1 MAAVGFVGLGAMGS
15 RMARRLLDADNELTV
30 WNRHADKAESLVEAG
45 AARAKSPGEAAREA
59 QVVVT
64 MVTDARALSAVTE
77 GSEGVVGGL
86 REGAALIQMS
96 TVGPAATQRL
106 AGLVPEGSLIDAPV
120 LGSIS
125 EAEEGSLTVYASG
138 PDALLDRWHPL
149 LSVLGTVL
157 RVGPV
162 GAGTASKLVANST
175 LVGVIGVL
183 GEALSLAAGLGLPRE
198 TAFEVLGT
206 TALAAQAERR
216 RAAFESG
223 EYPPRFPVA
232 LARKDAD
239 LILEAAGAAGL
250 EVRVAAAARAW
261 LVEAEEGGR
270 GEQDYSVVLDE
281 IVRTP
286 WR

>member
-1 MAAVGFVGLGAMGS
+1 
-15 RMARRLLDADNELTV
+15 
-30 WNRHADKAESLVEAG
+30 
-45 AARAKSPGEAAREA
+45 
-59 QVVVT
+59 
-64 MVTDARALSAVTE
+64 
-77 GSEGVVGGL
+77 
-86 REGAALIQMS
+86 
-96 TVGPAATQRL
+96 
-106 AGLVPEGSLIDAPV
+106 
-120 LGSIS
+120 
-125 EAEEGSLTVYASG
+125 
-138 PDALLDRWHPL
+138 L

-183 GEALSLAAGLGLPRE
+183 GEALSLAAGLGLPRK

-206 TALAAQAERR
+206 TALATQAERR

-239 LILEAAGAAGL
+239 LILEAAEAAGL
-250 EVRVAAAARAW
+250 DVRVAAAARAW

-270 GEQDYSVVLDE
+270 SEQDYSVVLDE